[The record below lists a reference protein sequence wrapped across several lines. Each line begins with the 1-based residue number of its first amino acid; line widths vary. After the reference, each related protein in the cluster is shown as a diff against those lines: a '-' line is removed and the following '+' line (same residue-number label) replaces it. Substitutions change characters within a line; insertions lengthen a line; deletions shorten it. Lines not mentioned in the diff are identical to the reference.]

1 MEGKERSRDSA
12 HPPQLHLGVC
22 PAENSSLNGLHDE
35 RQSNTELLMMAVRQ
49 GGGTSASEV
58 GGWGPD

>member
-49 GGGTSASEV
+49 GVSER
-58 GGWGPD
+58 GGWVGA